1 MQTMTRLNKELS
13 ELNSDS
19 NFTVKV
25 NESNNKI
32 WNVSFKGVENT
43 LYAGETFTL
52 QFKFS
57 DQYVKYINN
66 IIAKRQSR
74 SNIYCNIPVH
84 EHIYSNGYICLA
96 ILYNDWKPT
105 MNVSYVCLGILTM
118 LSSDNEKKKPYN
130 DADFCSWFHGSP
142 KQANWIFDHEIMK

>member
-52 QFKFS
+52 RFKFS

-66 IIAKRQSR
+66 IIAKR
-74 SNIYCNIPVH
+74 
-84 EHIYSNGYICLA
+84 
-96 ILYNDWKPT
+96 
-105 MNVSYVCLGILTM
+105 
-118 LSSDNEKKKPYN
+118 
-130 DADFCSWFHGSP
+130 
-142 KQANWIFDHEIMK
+142 

>member
-32 WNVSFKGVENT
+32 WNVSFNGVENT

-66 IIAKRQSR
+66 IIAKR
-74 SNIYCNIPVH
+74 
-84 EHIYSNGYICLA
+84 
-96 ILYNDWKPT
+96 
-105 MNVSYVCLGILTM
+105 
-118 LSSDNEKKKPYN
+118 
-130 DADFCSWFHGSP
+130 
-142 KQANWIFDHEIMK
+142 

>member
-1 MQTMTRLNKELS
+1 MQTMNRLNKELS

-66 IIAKRQSR
+66 IIAKR
-74 SNIYCNIPVH
+74 
-84 EHIYSNGYICLA
+84 
-96 ILYNDWKPT
+96 
-105 MNVSYVCLGILTM
+105 
-118 LSSDNEKKKPYN
+118 
-130 DADFCSWFHGSP
+130 
-142 KQANWIFDHEIMK
+142 